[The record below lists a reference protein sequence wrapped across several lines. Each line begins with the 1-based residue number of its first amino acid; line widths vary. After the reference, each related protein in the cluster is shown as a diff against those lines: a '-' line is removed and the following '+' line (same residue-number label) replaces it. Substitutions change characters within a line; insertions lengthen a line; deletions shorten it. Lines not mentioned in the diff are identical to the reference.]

1 MKMYALADLHLAISV
16 PEKDMA
22 VFGPPWDG
30 YLDKIEQGWKE
41 TVRDEDLVL
50 IPGDITWAMRPDQA
64 KKDLEWIDSLPGKK
78 VISKGNH
85 DYWWPS
91 NTRLEELLPDS
102 IQFVNGTAITI
113 GDYTICGTRLWDVPG
128 CDFSDIIDFK
138 DSPVV
143 SKTPLLL
150 TKEEEKQNAKIYKRE
165 LNRLE
170 MGLSSLGEGIRIAMV
185 HYPPTTPALND
196 TEVTKLLE
204 QYRVTHCVF
213 GHLHNVIGKP
223 DMYGAKKGVK
233 YHLTSADY
241 LQFVP
246 KLIAS

>member
-1 MKMYALADLHLAISV
+1 MKVYAIADLHLAVSV
-16 PEKDMA
+16 PDKDMA

-30 YLDKIEQGWKE
+30 YLEKIESGWRE
-41 TVRDEDLVL
+41 VVSDEDLVL
-50 IPGDITWAMRPDQA
+50 IAGDITWAMRPDQA
-64 KKDLEWIDSLPGKK
+64 KQDLEWIARLPGRK

-91 NTRLEELLPDS
+91 NTRLKELLPEG
-102 IQFVNGTAITI
+102 IEFVNGTALEID
-113 GDYTICGTRLWDVPG
+113 GYSICGTRLWDVPG

-138 DSPVV
+138 DNPVV
-143 SKTPLLL
+143 SKTPVLL
-150 TKEEEKQNAKIYKRE
+150 TEEDRKQNEKIYKRE
-165 LNRLE
+165 LNRLR
-170 MGLSSLGEGIRIAMV
+170 MGLDELRDGTRIAMV
-185 HYPPTTPALND
+185 HYPPTTPALNE
-196 TEVTKLLE
+196 TAVTNLLE
-204 QYRVTHCVF
+204 QYRVTHCIF